1 MQKKKK
7 SYAEQKP
14 AVREEEVGED
24 IWILWQGIWSWYCLR
39 LSNQEMEASYKVVQ
53 VTSRTIENR
62 VSTYLWNL
70 GLAMK
75 GQILAFFTLDPAV

>member
-1 MQKKKK
+1 
-7 SYAEQKP
+7 
-14 AVREEEVGED
+14 
-24 IWILWQGIWSWYCLR
+24 
-39 LSNQEMEASYKVVQ
+39 MEASYKVVQ